1 MLFPRFDFIKSFSK
15 RLAAPYDTLRLL
27 SKLRF
32 ATTNDVLKFVVSESK
47 GTLPPTPEN
56 KALIRGLLRDNVTMM
71 GFFTPENKALF
82 LRALGGI
89 GVPLDSHYTNC
100 IP

>member
-1 MLFPRFDFIKSFSK
+1 MLTCWILKILDGKNDFIKSFSK

-32 ATTNDVLKFVVSESK
+32 AITNDVLKFVVSESK

-71 GFFTPENKALF
+71 GFFYPGK
-82 LRALGGI
+82 
-89 GVPLDSHYTNC
+89 
-100 IP
+100 